1 MCIFVTICFLLFF
14 WLIPISLYADN
25 EIHLTLIPPAI
36 VTNQVDLDIR
46 GGVVNKSSQEQM
58 YIVSLYW
65 NKEDD
70 EHLICR
76 STFKLLPG
84 QSKTVCSIVDTEKRI
99 GQNRVIF
106 KVKSQNKLYRKVKD
120 IEICKSD
127 IRSTQRLSGA
137 WTGIYHWSETEGK
150 YWNKKL
156 QEMTDSHWGEM
167 VRVTFSHASQP
178 SSTVAKCPAPT
189 AASIAAPAAGPSSTF
204 IVTTWDLYISAC
216 IWSHSSL
223 FAPPPFAR
231 ISVTE

>member
-167 VRVTFSHASQP
+167 VRAMDKLNMRRF
-178 SSTVAKCPAPT
+178 
-189 AASIAAPAAGPSSTF
+189 
-204 IVTTWDLYISAC
+204 
-216 IWSHSSL
+216 
-223 FAPPPFAR
+223 FAMKNMQAN
-231 ISVTE
+231 IL

>member
-106 KVKSQNKLYRKVKD
+106 KV
-120 IEICKSD
+120 
-127 IRSTQRLSGA
+127 
-137 WTGIYHWSETEGK
+137 
-150 YWNKKL
+150 
-156 QEMTDSHWGEM
+156 
-167 VRVTFSHASQP
+167 
-178 SSTVAKCPAPT
+178 
-189 AASIAAPAAGPSSTF
+189 
-204 IVTTWDLYISAC
+204 
-216 IWSHSSL
+216 
-223 FAPPPFAR
+223 
-231 ISVTE
+231 